1 MNKPLIVLKFG
12 SSVLRTAADL
22 PRAVHEVFRH
32 SREGFGVVAV
42 VSAFEGVTDRLIAQA
57 KALGADPAHG
67 VGVSGLAALVASGER
82 ETAASLL
89 IALAQAGIEGNI
101 LDPLAAG
108 LRVDGNGLEGSP
120 VDLADPRLR
129 LPPAP

>member
-1 MNKPLIVLKFG
+1 
-12 SSVLRTAADL
+12 
-22 PRAVHEVFRH
+22 
-32 SREGFGVVAV
+32 VAV
-42 VSAFEGVTDRLIAQA
+42 VSAFEGVTDRLIAKA
-57 KALGADPAHG
+57 KTLGADPAHG
-67 VGVSGLAALVASGER
+67 IGVSGLAALVASGER

-129 LPPAP
+129 TLLDKGRIVIVPGFFGSDEEHGVSLLGRG